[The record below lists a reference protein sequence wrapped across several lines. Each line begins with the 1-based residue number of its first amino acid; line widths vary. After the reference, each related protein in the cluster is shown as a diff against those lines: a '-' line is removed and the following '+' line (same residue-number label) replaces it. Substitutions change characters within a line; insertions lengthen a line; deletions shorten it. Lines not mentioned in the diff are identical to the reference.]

1 MFLAVDLK
9 SGATRYEFPIGGWG
23 FSSPVAV
30 GSLVYFGAFNGTLF
44 GVDPHTAAVRWKFQ
58 TDAARSDPHNILNA
72 DGSWQPRKIF
82 ADFDRDNLPKI
93 MPVLFSAGAILSS
106 PAAFEDS
113 LIFATAEGWV
123 YRVR

>member
-1 MFLAVDLK
+1 MDETQIQPQGMQSLTHQDSTQPQDPVKPVSTSQQIAPPPAGHSL
-9 SGATRYEFPIGGWG
+9 TEIPIDKIK
-23 FSSPVAV
+23 P
-30 GSLVYFGAFNGTLF
+30 N
-44 GVDPHTAAVRWKFQ
+44 P
-58 TDAARSDPHNILNA
+58 
-72 DGSWQPRKIF
+72 WQPRKIF
-82 ADFDRDNLPKI
+82 ADFDRDNLPEI